1 MVIKSLDYIFQDII
15 AAMQEVLGVDIEKM
29 DTCLILPPP
38 LSKLERLWRK
48 QRRRA
53 ERERWCVRLKYLEF
67 LYIIRQYKPCEKARS
82 DIMRHK
88 HVKTLLLYYRGIPE
102 MLKLLKQEQGS
113 ATSASEPRQQ
123 EISVK
128 IQVLEMDAAMFRDC
142 IDCLSGRYK
151 RIVKMRYLGR
161 HSWAWISARVGAP
174 ESTVRG
180 WHEKAIDRLSE
191 AFEEIPM
198 QNEILDRAS
207 RARE

>member
-1 MVIKSLDYIFQDII
+1 
-15 AAMQEVLGVDIEKM
+15 
-29 DTCLILPPP
+29 
-38 LSKLERLWRK
+38 
-48 QRRRA
+48 
-53 ERERWCVRLKYLEF
+53 
-67 LYIIRQYKPCEKARS
+67 
-82 DIMRHK
+82 
-88 HVKTLLLYYRGIPE
+88 
-102 MLKLLKQEQGS
+102 
-113 ATSASEPRQQ
+113 
-123 EISVK
+123 
-128 IQVLEMDAAMFRDC
+128 VLEMDAAMFRDC
-142 IDCLSGRYK
+142 IDFLSGRYK